1 MTFLRWLHLWK
12 CSGATD
18 CTSEPSFGFSIH
30 LKLVIY
36 LRDSKWFQMT
46 RDKIHSPYM
55 RLKKSKDGKWSGNFL
70 DYKTSSFDYY
80 CSIVAQHGN
89 SQYTGVFCNKINLN
103 LKRYPLC
110 STNCWS
116 SQLLHLKWGIKVLLR
131 TRNMDY
137 VTNLFHWNN

>member
-55 RLKKSKDGKWSGNFL
+55 RLKKSKDGEWSGNFL

-80 CSIVAQHGN
+80 CSIVAQQGN
-89 SQYTGVFCNKINLN
+89 SQYTRVFCNKINLN

-116 SQLLHLKWGIKVLLR
+116 LTIASSEM
-131 TRNMDY
+131 RNKS
-137 VTNLFHWNN
+137 VVENKEHGLCHQSLPLE